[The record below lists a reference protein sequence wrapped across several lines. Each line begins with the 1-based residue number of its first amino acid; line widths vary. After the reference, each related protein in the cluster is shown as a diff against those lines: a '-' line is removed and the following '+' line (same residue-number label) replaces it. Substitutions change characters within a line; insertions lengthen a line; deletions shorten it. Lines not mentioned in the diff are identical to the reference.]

1 MPIIFSLVARGQYI
15 IADASQ
21 QSGNFKQVAQR
32 ILAKMSQTDSK
43 MSYQHDE
50 YTFHYEVSNQLVFM
64 CLTDHNFDR
73 RVAFSFLSDAKQLFI
88 SRYGV
93 SVDIS
98 SSYQFRDFNG
108 ELKRLMNQFSAQS
121 SDRIARAK
129 ADVDVLRGAVEEN
142 IDRILDRQ
150 EKVELL
156 VDRSESLA
164 QGSIQFRKKSTQ
176 LKKSMWW
183 KNCKLWIVIIII
195 LLILIFFVVVVACGG
210 FTFSRCRKQ
219 DDKK

>member
-1 MPIIFSLVARGQYI
+1 MPIIFSTIARGQSI
-15 IADASQ
+15 LAEASR

-32 ILAKMSQTDSK
+32 ILAKAPRNDSK
-43 MSYQHDE
+43 MSYQHDD
-50 YTFHYEVSNQLVFM
+50 YTFHYEVSNQVVYM

-73 RVAFSFLSDAKQLFI
+73 RVAFSFLSDVRQLFI

-93 SVDIS
+93 SVDAS

-108 ELKRLMNQFSAQS
+108 ELNRLMEQFSAKS

-164 QGSIQFRKKSTQ
+164 HSSVQFRKKSTQ

-183 KNCKLWIVIIII
+183 KNCKLWIVIIIV
-195 LLILIFFVVVVACGG
+195 LLIVIFFIVVAACGG
-210 FTFSRCRKQ
+210 FTFPRCQ
-219 DDKK
+219 KKD